1 MSPPEVVLR
10 EVVDDDLPL
19 FYEDQADP
27 VAYTMADFKSRDRE
41 AFMAHWARI
50 RVAPQT
56 WIRTITVD
64 GQVVGHVMSFPRDGV
79 QELGYWI
86 SRPHW
91 GRGYAS
97 AALAQFLP
105 LIPIRPLFAGLA
117 KSNLGSQRV
126 LEKCGFKVILDQG
139 GYLTMWWT

>member
-1 MSPPEVVLR
+1 MLR

-41 AFMAHWARI
+41 AFMAHWANI
-50 RVAPQT
+50 RVAPDT

-64 GQVVGHVMSFPRDGV
+64 GQVVGSVMSFPRNGV

-86 SRPHW
+86 NRVYW

-97 AALAQFLP
+97 EAVAKLLP
-105 LIPIRPLFAGLA
+105 TITIRPLYAALA
-117 KSNLGSQRV
+117 KSNEGSRRV
-126 LEKCGFKVILDQG
+126 LEKNGFVVVRDEAGDLLMRLDG
-139 GYLTMWWT
+139 